1 MYGNISEDDFEIISE
16 NVVLKP
22 ISMRDTEEIYREFTT
37 DITTFMY
44 PKAAEDISEIE
55 AFILKSMETNEAGTN
70 LQIVIRE
77 RRTGDFLGCGGV
89 HQLDKEEPELG
100 IWIRKGAHGHGYGM
114 EAVSA
119 LILWAAKNL
128 PCRSLVYPVDRR
140 NFASRRIP
148 ERHGG
153 TIVREFR
160 ETSAGGMEL
169 DLVEY
174 RVDLDQYRRL
184 Q

>member
-1 MYGNISEDDFEIISE
+1 MYGNIPEDFFEIVSDH
-16 NVVLKP
+16 VVIKP
-22 ISMRDTEEIYREFTT
+22 ISMRDAAEIYREFTSE
-37 DITTFMY
+37 ITTYMY
-44 PKAAEDISEIE
+44 PKAADDISEIE
-55 AFILKSMETNEAGTN
+55 AFIQKSMETNEAGTN

-77 RRTGDFLGCGGV
+77 KETGDFLGCGGV
-89 HQLDKEEPELG
+89 HQLVKEEPELG
-100 IWIRKGAHGHGYGM
+100 IWIKKGAHGHGYGL

-148 ERHGG
+148 EHHGG
-153 TIVREFR
+153 AIVREFR
-160 ETSAGGMEL
+160 ETSAGGVEL

-174 RVDLDQYRRL
+174 RVDLVQYRRL
-184 Q
+184 